1 MAKGYWVGQIVVHDL
16 EQYQAYRAANAEAFA
31 KYGARFLIRGG
42 EQTIVEGQANPRTVV
57 IEFKDI
63 ATAQACYDSPEYQA
77 AKKLR
82 DPVSDGNL
90 VIVEGYDE

>member
-1 MAKGYWVGQIVVHDL
+1 MAKGYWVGQIRVDDPDAY
-16 EQYQAYRAANAEAFA
+16 EAYRAANAEAFA

-42 EQTIVEGQANPRTVV
+42 KQAVVEGQANPRTVV
-57 IEFKDI
+57 IEFADL

-82 DPVSDGNL
+82 DPVSVGNL
-90 VIVEGYDE
+90 VIVEGYDG